1 MKGAQVATPA
11 LEGSMR
17 TWSSFIGFLPI
28 LRGSSHKTAR
38 AMAALQAAEPEQQA
52 RRPDRVAVLTEKL
65 DRMLAAT
72 LERGEHV
79 DVRVH
84 GGAGQTIIVTDRRAI
99 VMRATP
105 FRKQARVRSF
115 SFPTIVFAEVRTNL
129 NIQGG
134 RLRIGV
140 PGDVMAGPFAPVRP
154 SWSSDEMKF
163 VDFSL
168 DQQGEVERAA
178 ALITERAGAAKEAAP
193 APA

>member
-1 MKGAQVATPA
+1 
-11 LEGSMR
+11 MR
-17 TWSSFIGFLPI
+17 TWSRFVSFLPM
-28 LRGSSHKTAR
+28 LRGRSHKMAR
-38 AMAALQAAEPEQQA
+38 AMAVLQAAEPEQPA
-52 RRPDRVAVLTEKL
+52 GLPDRVAVLTEKL

-72 LERGEHV
+72 LEGGERV

-84 GGAGQTIIVTDRRAI
+84 GGVGQTIVVTDRRAI

-115 SFPTIVFAEVRTNL
+115 PFHAIVFAEVRTNL

-140 PGDVMAGPFAPVRP
+140 LGDVMAGPFAPVRP

-168 DQQGEVERAA
+168 DQQGGIERVA
-178 ALITERAGAAKEAAP
+178 ALITQLANAAKGNVP
-193 APA
+193 ARV